1 MPNTASPKW
10 NDQEWFV
17 RNIPSTAKL
26 SITVYDKDDKKP
38 KDDYVGKFEILNVMN
53 YEAPPDGHV
62 ILGHLN
68 RSCGRFHLSI
78 DAVKSDS
85 ESQKFPHYTNDS
97 RCRYSRHDDIVVGK
111 FTKLNDDR
119 VYSTFEI
126 QLRRIPYFF
135 RQHELQYWNQ
145 DYKSANMIFGKHPTA
160 LTTKNAIKL
169 AHRVLYGRT
178 VKYNEDG
185 IINNADDLWKLV
197 FIDRKTQR
205 IKPCVYTYMIDDNSW
220 RFSETGHKVFTDFA
234 SKHALL
240 ANGSEYVRCAG
251 EFHPRPKFGWNRC
264 DHEWELVFDN
274 GSGTY
279 APGENLLEIVKELL
293 LFNFHGLNIVTYHH
307 QDPLLKESL
316 KQLKMAAEN

>member
-1 MPNTASPKW
+1 
-10 NDQEWFV
+10 
-17 RNIPSTAKL
+17 
-26 SITVYDKDDKKP
+26 
-38 KDDYVGKFEILNVMN
+38 MN

-62 ILGHLN
+62 ILGLLN

-78 DAVKSDS
+78 DTVKSDS
-85 ESQKFPHYTNDS
+85 ESQQLPHYTNDS

-111 FTKLNDDR
+111 LTKLNDDR
-119 VYSTFEI
+119 VYSTFDI

-135 RQHELQYWNQ
+135 HHHELQYWNQ
-145 DYKSANMIFGKHPTA
+145 DYKSANMIFGKHPTGLA
-160 LTTKNAIKL
+160 TKNAIKL

-185 IINNADDLWKLV
+185 IVNNADDLWKLV

-220 RFSETGHKVFTDFA
+220 RFSETGHRVFTDFA

-279 APGENLLEIVKELL
+279 APGANLLENVKELL
-293 LFNFHGLNIVTYHH
+293 LFNFPGLNIVTYHH

-316 KQLKMAAEN
+316 EQLKMAAEN